1 MYRSIND
8 KKDACTQLPVPT
20 LKCICAV
27 LLSGKHKG
35 RMAQS
40 NSVLSKMLEELE
52 GTPELI
58 DNADKIKKDYI
69 SLISQIKE
77 KKNLVCYKLSCA
89 SGCFLDPEEGY
100 IVLAIELAGLSLLVT
115 DILKLKSEVPKHMVP
130 QIERL
135 EECLDKAKHFLQE
148 MRIRLEPLDK
158 V

>member
-8 KKDACTQLPVPT
+8 KKDACRQLPVPT
-20 LKCICAV
+20 LKCIYAV

-52 GTPELI
+52 GITELI
-58 DNADKIKKDYI
+58 DNADKIKNDYI
-69 SLISQIKE
+69 SLISQIKKT
-77 KKNLVCYKLSCA
+77 KKLGHYKLSEA
-89 SGCFLDPEEGY
+89 LGCFLDPKEGY
-100 IVLAIELAGLSLLVT
+100 IVLARESEGLSLLVA
-115 DILKLKSEVPKHMVP
+115 DILKLKTEIPKHMVP

-135 EECLDKAKHFLQE
+135 KECVDKAKQALQE
-148 MRIRLEPLDK
+148 MRIRLEPLFK